1 MMRNTLRMIVLGVS
15 LLASGAFTRLSAQE
29 ARLAGRIAD
38 DARAQLDAI
47 LVTARSEG
55 LPTEP
60 LVDRALE
67 GAAKRARPD
76 LIVNAVNRL
85 LDELRAA
92 RVAFGTNATPAELT
106 AGASALRAGAT
117 RNDLARLR
125 RLRPKA
131 PLTIPAG
138 VLADL
143 VAAGVPA
150 DTGIAAV
157 LALATNAD
165 DADYIAFRRNVER
178 DIALGASPSSSVG
191 ARLRAVGDLST
202 GGVGAAA
209 PPRGETSGNTPPPPI
224 PRKRK
229 P

>member
-1 MMRNTLRMIVLGVS
+1 MRVGFAFF
-15 LLASGAFTRLSAQE
+15 LLMAAVTPSAARAQE
-29 ARLAGRIAD
+29 ARLVGRLPDPTRAQID
-38 DARAQLDAI
+38 DILNTARA
-47 LVTARSEG
+47 RG

-67 GAAKRARPD
+67 GAAKRAPVDR
-76 LIVNAVNRL
+76 IVAAITRL
-85 LDELRAA
+85 HDELRVA
-92 RVAFGTNATPAELT
+92 RDAFGEAASHAELT

-117 RNDLARLR
+117 RADLSRLR
-125 RLRPKA
+125 DLRPTQS
-131 PLTIPAG
+131 LTIAAA

-157 LALATNAD
+157 LALAPKAR
-165 DADYIAFRRNVER
+165 DADYVAFRRNVER
-178 DIALGASPSSSVG
+178 DIALGASPAASIG
-191 ARLRAVGDLST
+191 ARLL
-202 GGVGAAA
+202 AAA
-209 PPRGETSGNTPPPPI
+209 DFAEHSAVQPTSGATNTP